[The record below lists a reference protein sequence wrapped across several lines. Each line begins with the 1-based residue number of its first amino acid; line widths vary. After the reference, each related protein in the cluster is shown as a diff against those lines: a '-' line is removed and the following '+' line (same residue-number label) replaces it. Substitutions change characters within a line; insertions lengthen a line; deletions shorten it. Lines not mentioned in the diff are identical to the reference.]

1 MQVFEYYSVY
11 CEYFM
16 NILYFLNFFILL
28 LTEKGLDNII
38 ELVYERTDIDE
49 FS

>member
-1 MQVFEYYSVY
+1 
-11 CEYFM
+11 M